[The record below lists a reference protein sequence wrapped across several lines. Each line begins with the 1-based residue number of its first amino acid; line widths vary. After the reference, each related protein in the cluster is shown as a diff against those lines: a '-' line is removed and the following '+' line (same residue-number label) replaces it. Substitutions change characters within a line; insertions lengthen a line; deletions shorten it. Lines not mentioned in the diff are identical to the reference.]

1 MTVVLLLVVQRVLFV
16 LMAVAVV
23 LFLFTALQVNL
34 RGAELMACLAVAAY
48 ATARAVGRVLAK
60 FLGNSQRGER

>member
-16 LMAVAVV
+16 LVAVAVV
-23 LFLFTALQVNL
+23 LVMFTALQFNL

-48 ATARAVGRVLAK
+48 FAARAIGRVLNG
-60 FLGNSQRGER
+60 FRSPRR